1 MAQERNN
8 GGGGRTAATAGI
20 IALLLLLGGGGYF
33 GLGPGQGMLP
43 GNGDSAAQEQSE
55 GQGGAQEAAVQT
67 EQDEKEEAVSGIP
80 DNIVVTIKKDAV
92 TINGHQVADSEELRK
107 YVEEYNS
114 DSRTFTLEE
123 EESIL
128 DTYNWVKA
136 VFDELDIQLA
146 IGSYLLVTKQKMELS
161 GMRRELILLI
171 ISGIAM
177 GFNWILLFE
186 AYKYTTVSVA
196 TLSYYAAPVIIT
208 LVSTLLFREEMTK
221 RKLLCFVM
229 STLGILLITISG
241 GGMSGKGTD
250 HVGILFGLGAAV
262 LYATVVLLN
271 KFIKN
276 VGGIQR
282 TFLQFAAAAVTLFPY
297 VMMTGGMHSGELKG
311 AGLVLLLIVGLVHTG
326 VAYCMYFS
334 SLQHVP
340 GQEAAVLSYI
350 DPLVA
355 VILSVSVLREPMSAL
370 QVIGGAMILGFTL
383 LNELPEKE

>member
-1 MAQERNN
+1 MQGKEND
-8 GGGGRTAATAGI
+8 RTVVNRSRLF
-20 IALLLLLGGGGYF
+20 IALSMAIFGTIGLFVRNISLPSAEIALCRALL
-33 GLGPGQGMLP
+33 
-43 GNGDSAAQEQSE
+43 A
-55 GQGGAQEAAVQT
+55 
-67 EQDEKEEAVSGIP
+67 I
-80 DNIVVTIKKDAV
+80 
-92 TINGHQVADSEELRK
+92 
-107 YVEEYNS
+107 
-114 DSRTFTLEE
+114 
-123 EESIL
+123 
-128 DTYNWVKA
+128 
-136 VFDELDIQLA
+136 LA
-146 IGSYLLVTKQKMELS
+146 IGSYLLVTNEKMQLS

-196 TLSYYAAPVIIT
+196 TLSYYAAPIIIT
-208 LVSTLLFREEMTK
+208 LVSTILFREEMTK

-229 STLGILLITISG
+229 STLGIFLITMSG

-250 HVGILFGLGAAV
+250 HIGIMFGLGATV

-271 KFIKN
+271 KFIRK

-282 TFLQFAAAAVTLFPY
+282 TFLQFVAAAATLLPY
-297 VMMTGGMHSGELKG
+297 VLLTGGMHLGDLNG
-311 AGLVLLLIVGLVHTG
+311 MGLGLLLIVGLVHTG

-334 SLQHVP
+334 SLQYVS

>member
-1 MAQERNN
+1 MNRS
-8 GGGGRTAATAGI
+8 RLF
-20 IALLLLLGGGGYF
+20 IALSMAIFGTIGLFVRNISLPSAEIALCRALL
-33 GLGPGQGMLP
+33 
-43 GNGDSAAQEQSE
+43 A
-55 GQGGAQEAAVQT
+55 
-67 EQDEKEEAVSGIP
+67 I
-80 DNIVVTIKKDAV
+80 
-92 TINGHQVADSEELRK
+92 
-107 YVEEYNS
+107 
-114 DSRTFTLEE
+114 
-123 EESIL
+123 
-128 DTYNWVKA
+128 
-136 VFDELDIQLA
+136 LA
-146 IGSYLLVTKQKMELS
+146 IGSYLLVTNEKMQLS

-196 TLSYYAAPVIIT
+196 TLSYYAAPIIIT
-208 LVSTLLFREEMTK
+208 LVSTILFREEMTK

-229 STLGILLITISG
+229 STLGIFLITMSG

-250 HVGILFGLGAAV
+250 HIGIMFGLGAAV

-271 KFIKN
+271 KFIRK

-282 TFLQFAAAAVTLFPY
+282 TFLQFVAAAATLLPY
-297 VMMTGGMHSGELKG
+297 VLLTGGMHLGDLNG
-311 AGLVLLLIVGLVHTG
+311 MGLGLLLIVGLVHTG

-334 SLQHVP
+334 SLQYVS

>member
-1 MAQERNN
+1 MIRDMQGKENDR
-8 GGGGRTAATAGI
+8 AAVNRSRLF
-20 IALLLLLGGGGYF
+20 IALSMAIF
-33 GLGPGQGMLP
+33 GTIGLFVRNIPLPSAEIALCRAML
-43 GNGDSAAQEQSE
+43 A
-55 GQGGAQEAAVQT
+55 
-67 EQDEKEEAVSGIP
+67 I
-80 DNIVVTIKKDAV
+80 
-92 TINGHQVADSEELRK
+92 
-107 YVEEYNS
+107 
-114 DSRTFTLEE
+114 
-123 EESIL
+123 
-128 DTYNWVKA
+128 
-136 VFDELDIQLA
+136 LA
-146 IGSYLLVTKQKMELS
+146 IGSYLLVTKQKLELS

-208 LVSTLLFREEMTK
+208 LVSTILFREEMTK
-221 RKLLCFVM
+221 RKLVCFVM

-241 GGMSGKGTD
+241 GGMSGRGTD
-250 HVGILFGLGAAV
+250 HIGILFGLGAAV

-282 TFLQFAAAAVTLFPY
+282 TFLQFVAAAVTLFPY
-297 VMMTGGMHSGELKG
+297 VMLTGGMHLGEVNG
-311 AGLVLLLIVGLVHTG
+311 QGLGLLLMGLGLLLIVGLVHTG

>member
-1 MAQERNN
+1 MQGKEND
-8 GGGGRTAATAGI
+8 RTVVNRSRLF
-20 IALLLLLGGGGYF
+20 IALSMAIFGTIGLFVRNISLPSAEIALCRALL
-33 GLGPGQGMLP
+33 
-43 GNGDSAAQEQSE
+43 A
-55 GQGGAQEAAVQT
+55 
-67 EQDEKEEAVSGIP
+67 I
-80 DNIVVTIKKDAV
+80 
-92 TINGHQVADSEELRK
+92 
-107 YVEEYNS
+107 
-114 DSRTFTLEE
+114 
-123 EESIL
+123 
-128 DTYNWVKA
+128 
-136 VFDELDIQLA
+136 LA
-146 IGSYLLVTKQKMELS
+146 IGSYLLVTNEKMQLS

-196 TLSYYAAPVIIT
+196 TLSYYAAPIIIT
-208 LVSTLLFREEMTK
+208 LVSTILFREEMTK

-229 STLGILLITISG
+229 STLGIFLITMSG

-250 HVGILFGLGAAV
+250 HIGIMFGLGAAV

-271 KFIKN
+271 KFIRK

-282 TFLQFAAAAVTLFPY
+282 TFLQFVAAAATLLPY
-297 VMMTGGMHSGELKG
+297 VLLTGGMHLGDLNG
-311 AGLVLLLIVGLVHTG
+311 MGLGLLLIVGLVHTG

-334 SLQHVP
+334 SLQYVS

-355 VILSVSVLREPMSAL
+355 VILSVSVLREPMSAP

>member
-1 MAQERNN
+1 MKETVNRSRLLIAVSMAIFGTIGLFVR
-8 GGGGRTAATAGI
+8 GI
-20 IALLLLLGGGGYF
+20 PLPSSEIALYR
-33 GLGPGQGMLP
+33 
-43 GNGDSAAQEQSE
+43 
-55 GQGGAQEAAVQT
+55 AVL
-67 EQDEKEEAVSGIP
+67 AI
-80 DNIVVTIKKDAV
+80 
-92 TINGHQVADSEELRK
+92 
-107 YVEEYNS
+107 
-114 DSRTFTLEE
+114 
-123 EESIL
+123 
-128 DTYNWVKA
+128 
-136 VFDELDIQLA
+136 LA
-146 IGSYLLVTKQKMELS
+146 IGSYLLVTKQKIQLA
-161 GMRRELILLI
+161 GMRRELILLV
-171 ISGIAM
+171 ISGVAM

-208 LVSTLLFREEMTK
+208 LVSTILFREKMTK

-229 STLGILLITISG
+229 STLGILLITLSG

-250 HVGILFGLGAAV
+250 HIGIMFGLGAAV

-282 TFLQFAAAAVTLFPY
+282 TFLQFVAAAVTLFPY
-297 VMMTGGMHSGELKG
+297 VLLTGGTHLGGLNGSGM
-311 AGLVLLLIVGLVHTG
+311 VLLLVVGFVHTG
-326 VAYCMYFS
+326 IAYCMYFS

-355 VILSVSVLREPMSAL
+355 VILSVSVLHEPMSAL
-370 QVIGGAMILGFTL
+370 QVVGGAMILGFTL

>member
-1 MAQERNN
+1 MQGKDNDRAAVNRSRLFIAISMAIFGTIGLFVRNIPLPS
-8 GGGGRTAATAGI
+8 AE
-20 IALLLLLGGGGYF
+20 IALCR
-33 GLGPGQGMLP
+33 
-43 GNGDSAAQEQSE
+43 
-55 GQGGAQEAAVQT
+55 AVL
-67 EQDEKEEAVSGIP
+67 AI
-80 DNIVVTIKKDAV
+80 
-92 TINGHQVADSEELRK
+92 
-107 YVEEYNS
+107 
-114 DSRTFTLEE
+114 
-123 EESIL
+123 
-128 DTYNWVKA
+128 
-136 VFDELDIQLA
+136 LA

-276 VGGIQR
+276 VGAQQIHQKCGRNPENISSVCGGR
-282 TFLQFAAAAVTLFPY
+282 CDPVSIRDDDRRYAFGRIKGSRPCLIADRGTGPHGSRILYVLFLPAACSG
-297 VMMTGGMHSGELKG
+297 TGSGCAQL
-311 AGLVLLLIVGLVHTG
+311 
-326 VAYCMYFS
+326 YR
-334 SLQHVP
+334 P
-340 GQEAAVLSYI
+340 
-350 DPLVA
+350 
-355 VILSVSVLREPMSAL
+355 
-370 QVIGGAMILGFTL
+370 IGGGDPVSQRIERADERSAGDRRRYD
-383 LNELPEKE
+383 PRVHSAQ

>member
-1 MAQERNN
+1 MNRS
-8 GGGGRTAATAGI
+8 RLF
-20 IALLLLLGGGGYF
+20 IALSMAIFGTIGLFVRNISLPSAEIALCRALL
-33 GLGPGQGMLP
+33 
-43 GNGDSAAQEQSE
+43 A
-55 GQGGAQEAAVQT
+55 
-67 EQDEKEEAVSGIP
+67 I
-80 DNIVVTIKKDAV
+80 
-92 TINGHQVADSEELRK
+92 
-107 YVEEYNS
+107 
-114 DSRTFTLEE
+114 
-123 EESIL
+123 
-128 DTYNWVKA
+128 
-136 VFDELDIQLA
+136 LA
-146 IGSYLLVTKQKMELS
+146 IGSYLLVTNEKMQLS

-196 TLSYYAAPVIIT
+196 TLSYYAAPIIIT
-208 LVSTLLFREEMTK
+208 LVSTILFREEMTK

-229 STLGILLITISG
+229 STLGIFLITMSG

-250 HVGILFGLGAAV
+250 HIGIMFGLGAAV

-271 KFIKN
+271 KFIRK

-282 TFLQFAAAAVTLFPY
+282 TFLQFVAAAATLLPY
-297 VMMTGGMHSGELKG
+297 VLLTGGMHLGDLNG
-311 AGLVLLLIVGLVHTG
+311 MGLGLLLIVGLVHTG
-326 VAYCMYFS
+326 VAYCLYFS

-383 LNELPEKE
+383 LNELPEKGDTSPAW

>member
-1 MAQERNN
+1 MQGKEND
-8 GGGGRTAATAGI
+8 RTVVNRSRLF
-20 IALLLLLGGGGYF
+20 IALSMAIFGTIGLFVRNISLPSAEIALCRALL
-33 GLGPGQGMLP
+33 
-43 GNGDSAAQEQSE
+43 A
-55 GQGGAQEAAVQT
+55 
-67 EQDEKEEAVSGIP
+67 I
-80 DNIVVTIKKDAV
+80 
-92 TINGHQVADSEELRK
+92 
-107 YVEEYNS
+107 
-114 DSRTFTLEE
+114 
-123 EESIL
+123 
-128 DTYNWVKA
+128 
-136 VFDELDIQLA
+136 LA
-146 IGSYLLVTKQKMELS
+146 IGSYLLVTNEKMQLS

-196 TLSYYAAPVIIT
+196 TLSYYAAPIIIT
-208 LVSTLLFREEMTK
+208 LVSTILFREEMTK

-229 STLGILLITISG
+229 STLGIFLITMSG

-250 HVGILFGLGAAV
+250 HIGIMFGLGAAV

-271 KFIKN
+271 KFIRK

-282 TFLQFAAAAVTLFPY
+282 TFLQFVAAAATLLPY
-297 VMMTGGMHSGELKG
+297 VLLTGGMHLGDLNG
-311 AGLVLLLIVGLVHTG
+311 MGLGLLLIVGLAHTG
-326 VAYCMYFS
+326 VAYCLYFS

>member
-1 MAQERNN
+1 MQGIENN
-8 GGGGRTAATAGI
+8 RAAVNRSRLF
-20 IALLLLLGGGGYF
+20 IALSMAIF
-33 GLGPGQGMLP
+33 GTIGLFVRNIPLP
-43 GNGDSAAQEQSE
+43 SAEIALCR
-55 GQGGAQEAAVQT
+55 AVL
-67 EQDEKEEAVSGIP
+67 AI
-80 DNIVVTIKKDAV
+80 
-92 TINGHQVADSEELRK
+92 
-107 YVEEYNS
+107 
-114 DSRTFTLEE
+114 
-123 EESIL
+123 
-128 DTYNWVKA
+128 
-136 VFDELDIQLA
+136 LA
-146 IGSYLLVTKQKMELS
+146 IGSYLLVTKQKLELS

-229 STLGILLITISG
+229 STLGILLITIS

>member
-1 MAQERNN
+1 
-8 GGGGRTAATAGI
+8 
-20 IALLLLLGGGGYF
+20 
-33 GLGPGQGMLP
+33 
-43 GNGDSAAQEQSE
+43 
-55 GQGGAQEAAVQT
+55 
-67 EQDEKEEAVSGIP
+67 
-80 DNIVVTIKKDAV
+80 
-92 TINGHQVADSEELRK
+92 
-107 YVEEYNS
+107 
-114 DSRTFTLEE
+114 
-123 EESIL
+123 
-128 DTYNWVKA
+128 
-136 VFDELDIQLA
+136 
-146 IGSYLLVTKQKMELS
+146 
-161 GMRRELILLI
+161 MRRELILLVV
-171 ISGIAM
+171 SGIAM

-196 TLSYYAAPVIIT
+196 TLSYYAAPIIIT
-208 LVSTLLFREEMTK
+208 LVSTILFREEMTK

-250 HVGILFGLGAAV
+250 HIGILFGLGAAV

-297 VMMTGGMHSGELKG
+297 VMLTGGMHSGELKG

-350 DPLVA
+350 DPLAA

-383 LNELPEKE
+383 LNELPEQK

>member
-1 MAQERNN
+1 MQGKDNDRAAVNRSRLFIAISMAIFGTIGLFVRNIPL
-8 GGGGRTAATAGI
+8 ASEE
-20 IALLLLLGGGGYF
+20 IALCR
-33 GLGPGQGMLP
+33 
-43 GNGDSAAQEQSE
+43 
-55 GQGGAQEAAVQT
+55 AVL
-67 EQDEKEEAVSGIP
+67 AI
-80 DNIVVTIKKDAV
+80 
-92 TINGHQVADSEELRK
+92 
-107 YVEEYNS
+107 
-114 DSRTFTLEE
+114 
-123 EESIL
+123 
-128 DTYNWVKA
+128 
-136 VFDELDIQLA
+136 LA
-146 IGSYLLVTKQKMELS
+146 IGFYLLVTKQKMELS
-161 GMRRELILLI
+161 GIRRELILLI

-186 AYKYTTVSVA
+186 AYKYTTVSAA

-241 GGMSGKGTD
+241 GGVSGKGTD
-250 HVGILFGLGAAV
+250 HIGILFGLGAAV

-297 VMMTGGMHSGELKG
+297 VMLTGGMHSGELKG

-355 VILSVSVLREPMSAL
+355 VILSVSILREPMSAL

-383 LNELPEKE
+383 LNELREKE